1 MLYIRQTKHE
11 VHCQHIYIYIYL
23 LLHPQ
28 LNREMFYP
36 YGTLRCEQ
44 KQTVYVS
51 VCSKFSDCNLEKINE
66 KKCPQSIIIVHGILD
81 HHIVGYTGMIIDC
94 CFT

>member
-1 MLYIRQTKHE
+1 
-11 VHCQHIYIYIYL
+11 
-23 LLHPQ
+23 
-28 LNREMFYP
+28 MFYP

-81 HHIVGYTGMIIDC
+81 HRLYRNDYWLLFYVKHEDLGLNIHDENVSCYEKKD
-94 CFT
+94 